1 MNNYKLLILVF
12 AVFTSTSANACDLCG
27 CTTSSG
33 NTSFGNLGMSN
44 FVGLRYIYQSYRS
57 QNGIFI
63 NSPRSEE
70 QFNTLQLWGWM
81 PVHKSFY
88 VSTIIPYQDLTR
100 NFQNSSEQI
109 SGLGDITV
117 MGWYQFNI
125 KKKLKDAA
133 VFENVDRIDSGHA
146 INFGIGIKAP
156 TGAFE
161 ERLTDRI
168 NPGFQVGTGSWDFIT
183 SALYTYAKDK
193 IGFNTT
199 VSYYLKSENKNNYK
213 FGNQFSFSSN
223 AFYKLSTPKMD
234 ISPFVGISGD
244 FYDAIEQYGETIADT
259 DGYLYNASVGTEV
272 NLRKLQIGGKFTIP
286 VKQNLFGGN
295 VDARNR
301 VSIYLNYSL

>member
-1 MNNYKLLILVF
+1 M
-12 AVFTSTSANACDLCG
+12 STPVNACDLCG

-33 NTSFGNLGMSN
+33 NASFGNLGMSN
-44 FVGLRYIYQSYRS
+44 FVGIRYIYQSYRS

-70 QFNTLQLWGWM
+70 QFHTLQLWGWM

-100 NFQNSSEQI
+100 NFQNSREQI

-117 MGWYQFNI
+117 MGWYQLKI
-125 KKKLKDAA
+125 KKKLKDAS
-133 VFENVDRIDSGHA
+133 VFENVDQIDSGHA
-146 INFGIGIKAP
+146 LNFGLGIKTP
-156 TGAFE
+156 TGEFE

-168 NPGFQVGTGSWDFIT
+168 NPGFQVGTGSWDVIG
-183 SALYTYAKDK
+183 SILYTYTKDK

-199 VSYYLKSENKNNYK
+199 ASYYLKSENKNDYK

-223 AFYKLSTPKMD
+223 AFYKVSTPKMD
-234 ISPFVGISGD
+234 ISPFVGVSGD
-244 FYDAIEQYGETIADT
+244 FYDSIEQYGETIADT
-259 DGYLYNASVGTEV
+259 DGYMYNASVGTEV
-272 NLRKLQIGGKFTIP
+272 NLRKLQIGGQFTIP

-301 VSIYLNYSL
+301 VSIYVNYTL